1 MKGKESDSA
10 KTKPSLRGINGRG
23 SVMSK
28 DASKNSISPPKKRA
42 TIATDSKGNIQTNS
56 NAGDGDE
63 EDSPNKSNRE
73 AQSPAAR
80 GKRSDA
86 RVS

>member
-28 DASKNSISPPKKRA
+28 DASKNSISPNTKKRA

-63 EDSPNKSNRE
+63 EDSPTKS
-73 AQSPAAR
+73 
-80 GKRSDA
+80 K
-86 RVS
+86 